1 MKKMN
6 FKNLDKKQIVIGTI
20 ILVVII
26 IAIIL
31 GVVFFG
37 KKKDENVNDT
47 GLNESN
53 ITYEMVTDL
62 YRKITKDCEGAL
74 VFDVAP
80 GSSIDVTE
88 DDFKSHCQKENHYTK
103 LFGYTDSEDG
113 AIVDVKVAKKENNQV
128 YSLEGTLLGEYSDDS
143 LSDLLDKSTTYRYI
157 YVKDNEGYKL
167 SKLESLKVETF
178 EEE

>member
-6 FKNLDKKQIVIGTI
+6 FKNLSKKQIVIGTI

-26 IAIIL
+26 IVILL

-37 KKKDENVNDT
+37 KKKDNNSNDT
-47 GLNESN
+47 GLNDSN
-53 ITYEMVTDL
+53 ITFEMVTDL
-62 YRKITKDCEGAL
+62 YAEITKDCEGAL

-113 AIVDVKVAKKENNQV
+113 AIVDVKVAKKENNQL
-128 YSLEGTLLGEYSDDS
+128 YSLEGTLLGEYSDDA

>member
-1 MKKMN
+1 MKKMDL
-6 FKNLDKKQIVIGTI
+6 KKLDKKKLVIGAI

-31 GVVFFG
+31 GIVFLG
-37 KKKDENVNDT
+37 KKKDNNSNDT
-47 GLNESN
+47 GLNDSN

-62 YRKITKDCEGAL
+62 YGEITKDCEGAL
-74 VFDVAP
+74 VFNVEPD
-80 GSSIDVTE
+80 SSIDVTE
-88 DDFKSHCQKENHYTK
+88 DDFKTHCQKENHYTK

-113 AIVDVKVAKKENNQV
+113 AIVDVKVAKSENNQV
-128 YSLEGTLLGEYSDDS
+128 YSLEGTLLGDYSEDTIN
-143 LSDLLDKSTTYRYI
+143 DLLDKSSTYRYI